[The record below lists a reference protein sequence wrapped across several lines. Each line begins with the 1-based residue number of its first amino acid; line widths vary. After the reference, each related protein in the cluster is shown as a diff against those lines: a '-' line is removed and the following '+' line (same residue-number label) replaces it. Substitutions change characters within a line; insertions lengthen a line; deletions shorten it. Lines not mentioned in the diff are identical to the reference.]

1 MFGITLIG
9 LSRSLWEIRTERWKE
24 VEQFKPYELRK
35 VWFVGLDLTN
45 KKNGILISRNVE
57 TFSKNRYW

>member
-45 KKNGILISRNVE
+45 KKNVVLVNQNVE

>member
-1 MFGITLIG
+1 MFSITLIG
-9 LSRSLWEIRTERWKE
+9 LSRSLWEIRTESWKE
-24 VEQFKPYELRK
+24 VEQFKPYEFRK

-45 KKNGILISRNVE
+45 KKNVVLVNQNVE

>member
-1 MFGITLIG
+1 MFSITLIG

-45 KKNGILISRNVE
+45 KKNVVLVNQNVE
-57 TFSKNRYW
+57 TFSKTMYW